1 MDRHHLLGL
10 LDKLQSKYDFMD
22 SEYKEFAEAIGGK
35 KKMIEV
41 KVGDMV
47 KIKYEKIETVVDTSD
62 DEFFTTIHVMN
73 KCCGIW
79 KVVDNENR
87 WHGHDWLSY
96 TYLHKSYIHIDAM
109 KRVIKEY
116 TEGNFIKTTIESDS
130 HRRYCLLV
138 TDIEIIS

>member
-1 MDRHHLLGL
+1 MNRHHLLGL

-87 WHGHDWLSY
+87 WHGRELLSS
-96 TYLHKSYIHIDAM
+96 TYLHKSDMHIDSI
-109 KRVIKEY
+109 KRLIREY
-116 TEGNFIKTTIESDS
+116 TEGKFIKTHLEPDS
-130 HRRYCLLV
+130 NRRYCLLV
-138 TDIEIIS
+138 KDVEIIS